1 MIVKGQYQILF
12 WFGTVIM
19 GNILPLILIQFVPGA
34 ISMAVT
40 GFLVLFGIYVTE
52 KIWVEAPQ
60 RIPLA

>member
-1 MIVKGQYQILF
+1 
-12 WFGTVIM
+12 
-19 GNILPLILIQFVPGA
+19 LPLILIQFVPGA